1 MLRKSATLD
10 GEMRSSI
17 SNRVYLIG
25 AMILLFVFLIIQIQT
40 GVFSA
45 SREVSG
51 SPQIRPQSLMAV
63 LKVSG
68 NQAISV
74 NGARAIDGATILSG
88 ATTVTPDQVGA
99 RVGLGLLAT
108 LDIAPNT
115 TAKPEFDQNGNVK
128 VTLAQGCVI
137 LCAGKGAVG
146 EVVTSK
152 GIGGKTNANASGP
165 LEVCFPSGARPGPAI
180 EQNHGGSLF
189 YFARLAAQA
198 MIGGR
203 LRTNIAVGLDDRGM
217 NPGPS
222 SP

>member
-10 GEMRSSI
+10 SEMRSSI
-17 SNRVYLIG
+17 SNRLYLIG
-25 AMILLFVFLIIQIQT
+25 AMILLFVSLIIQIQT

-45 SREVSG
+45 GREVSG
-51 SPQIRPQSLMAV
+51 SPAIRQQSLMAV

-88 ATTVTPDQVGA
+88 ATLVTPDQVGA

-108 LDIAPNT
+108 LDLAPNT
-115 TAKPEFDQNGNVK
+115 TVQPEFDQNGNVK
-128 VTLAQGCVI
+128 VTLGQGCVI
-137 LCAGKGAVG
+137 LRAAKGVMG
-146 EVVTSK
+146 EVVTSR
-152 GIGGKTNANASGP
+152 GIAGKTNSNASGP
-165 LEVCFPSGARPGPAI
+165 LEVCFPQGTWPGPAI

-189 YFARLAAQA
+189 YFAGLAAQA
-198 MIGGR
+198 VIGGR
-203 LRTNIAVGLDDRGM
+203 LRTNMAVGLDDRGM